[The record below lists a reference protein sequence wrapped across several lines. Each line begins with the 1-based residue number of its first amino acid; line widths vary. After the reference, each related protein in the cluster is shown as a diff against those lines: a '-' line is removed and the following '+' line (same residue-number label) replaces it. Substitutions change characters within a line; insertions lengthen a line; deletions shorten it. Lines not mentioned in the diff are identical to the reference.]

1 MFALLVMALL
11 WAPCWCLPAPA
22 AAAAPGGYT
31 GIGGIHSA
39 LQLHPETHRHA
50 LRAARLS
57 FEHDESLDGDE
68 PERSHHILD
77 RSPHYI
83 PTFFTG
89 SEEEFRANRG
99 PQVRRRQA
107 HSSPYSRFQAPAWN
121 SWLADHLDQADH
133 SPTIYLLFILNKVIS
148 GLFQKSLFGQLT
160 STLAAL

>member
-1 MFALLVMALL
+1 MFALLVMALPF
-11 WAPCWCLPAPA
+11 APCWCLPAPA
-22 AAAAPGGYT
+22 AAGAPGGYT

-83 PTFFTG
+83 PTFFIG

-99 PQVRRRQA
+99 PQ
-107 HSSPYSRFQAPAWN
+107 APGWN

-148 GLFQKSLFGQLT
+148 
-160 STLAAL
+160 